1 MACLVGPTSTPVI
14 KGSLLMASAK
24 GSIARMNKRS
34 EIRQPYL
41 EPHSAAN
48 TGGFGP
54 FIMTENE
61 NEEQWADK
69 KRDIHFIKFLL
80 RLYFERTFR

>member
-14 KGSLLMASAK
+14 KGSLLMASAE
-24 GSIARMNKRS
+24 GSIARMNKRA
-34 EIRQPYL
+34 EIRHL

-48 TGGFGP
+48 TGGFRP

-61 NEEQWADK
+61 NEEQGADK
-69 KRDIHFIKFLL
+69 KKGISIS
-80 RLYFERTFR
+80 

>member
-1 MACLVGPTSTPVI
+1 MSPGWSKMACLLGPTSMPVI

-24 GSIARMNKRS
+24 GSVGRMNKRA
-34 EIRQPYL
+34 EIRQLYL
-41 EPHSAAN
+41 EPRSAAN

-61 NEEQWADK
+61 NEEQGADK
-69 KRDIHFIKFLL
+69 KKGISIS
-80 RLYFERTFR
+80 